1 MDNPAP
7 TNVPIHDLIRR
18 RWSPRAF
25 ADRSV
30 ATADLVGL
38 LEAARWAPSSSNEQ
52 PWRFLIA
59 RREET
64 ETFARLLACLVPGN
78 QRWAASA
85 PVLMLTATRLAF
97 VRHEKPNR
105 HAMHDAGLALENLLI
120 EATARG
126 LVAHPMAGFDA
137 DAARLAF
144 AIPEA
149 FDPVAAVAIGYMGDP
164 ELLPDDLRA
173 REIAPRTRRPLGE
186 SVFGSTWG
194 EGVAWLEGAVRNT
207 AAPSGSS

>member
-7 TNVPIHDLIRR
+7 TNIPIHDLIRR

-38 LEAARWAPSSSNEQ
+38 LEAARWAPSSGNEQ

-64 ETFARLLACLVPGN
+64 ESFARLLACLVPGN

-85 PVLMLTATRLAF
+85 PVLMLTATRRAF
-97 VRHEKPNR
+97 VRNDKPNR
-105 HAMHDAGLALENLLI
+105 HAMHDAGLALANLLI

-126 LVAHPMAGFDA
+126 LAAHPMAGFDA

-144 AIPEA
+144 SIPEE
-149 FDPVAAVAIGYMGDP
+149 FDPVAAVAIGYPGDP
-164 ELLPDDLRA
+164 ERLPDDLRA
-173 REIAPRTRRPLGE
+173 REIAPRTRRPLAE
-186 SVFGSTWG
+186 SLFGSTWG
-194 EGVAWLEGAVRNT
+194 EAVTWLEDAIRNT
-207 AAPSGSS
+207 TTPSSSA